1 MGNDVKLFEGNRIR
15 SIWNNEK
22 EEWYF
27 SIIDVVNVLTDSK
40 NSRRYWSDLKRKMKE
55 EEGADQLY
63 ENIVQLKLKAPDG
76 KMRETDVADIPSPK
90 AEPFKMWLAEVG
102 KERVDETIDPEL
114 TIDRALETYLKKGYT
129 REWINQRLQ
138 AIQVRKELTTPG
150 KTTA

>member
-22 EEWYF
+22 EAWYF

-40 NSRRYWSDLKRKMKE
+40 NSRRYWSDLKRKMKKE
-55 EEGADQLY
+55 EDADQLY

-76 KMRETDVADIPSPK
+76 KMRETDVADMQGLFRIIQSIPSPK

-102 KERVDETIDPEL
+102 DM
-114 TIDRALETYLKKGYT
+114 
-129 REWINQRLQ
+129 NN
-138 AIQVRKELTTPG
+138 G
-150 KTTA
+150 K